1 MAVFPLEEFSTTI
14 VSNDPKLTLET
25 SFEEHRLEAYEQGYK
40 AGWDDATAAQVE
52 EQSRVAADFARN
64 LQELSFT
71 YHEARSQ
78 ILNSLKP
85 LFTEMVSKVLP
96 RLAQETLP
104 QSIVDEVL
112 SAASDRTSA
121 EFEIVISPANRP
133 ALERLLEGQTA
144 LDVNIVEE
152 PTMAE
157 GLAYIR
163 FNETEKQI
171 DLTSVLAG
179 FSQLVE
185 GFFTQQQKV
194 AING

>member
-40 AGWDDATAAQVE
+40 AGWDDATAAQIE

-78 ILNSLKP
+78 ILGSLKP

-104 QSIVDEVL
+104 QSIVDEIL
-112 SAASDRTSA
+112 SVASDQTSA
-121 EFEIVISPANRP
+121 EFEIVISPGNRP
-133 ALERLLEGQTA
+133 ALERLLEDQTA

-163 FNETEKQI
+163 FSETEKQI

>member
-1 MAVFPLEEFSTTI
+1 MAVFPLEEFNTTI

-40 AGWDDATAAQVE
+40 AGWDDATAAQIE

-78 ILNSLKP
+78 ILDSLKP

-96 RLAQETLP
+96 KLAQETLP

-112 SAASDRTSA
+112 SAAADRTIA

-133 ALERLLEGQTA
+133 ALERLLEDQTV

-157 GLAYIR
+157 GLAYIK
-163 FNETEKQI
+163 FSETEKQI

>member
-14 VSNDPKLTLET
+14 VSDDPKLTLET

-40 AGWDDATAAQVE
+40 AGWDDATEAQVE

-71 YHEARSQ
+71 YHEARSH
-78 ILNSLKP
+78 ILDSLKP

-96 RLAQETLP
+96 RFAQEALP
-104 QSIVDEVL
+104 HSIIDEIL
-112 SAASDRTSA
+112 SVASDQTLA
-121 EFEIVISPANRP
+121 EFEIVISPVNRP
-133 ALERLLEGQTA
+133 ALERLLETQSA
-144 LDVNIVEE
+144 FNVNIVEE

-157 GLAYIR
+157 GLAYLR

-179 FSQLVE
+179 FSQLFE

-194 AING
+194 AINE

>member
-1 MAVFPLEEFSTTI
+1 MGPPL
-14 VSNDPKLTLET
+14 
-25 SFEEHRLEAYEQGYK
+25 
-40 AGWDDATAAQVE
+40 TAAQIE

-78 ILNSLKP
+78 ILSSLKP

-112 SAASDRTSA
+112 SAASDRTNA

-133 ALERLLEGQTA
+133 ALERLLEGQGT

-194 AING
+194 AISG

>member
-78 ILNSLKP
+78 ILNALKP

-104 QSIVDEVL
+104 QSIVEEVL
-112 SAASDRTSA
+112 SAASDRISA

>member
-1 MAVFPLEEFSTTI
+1 MAALTLEEFSTTVAANSAEPI
-14 VSNDPKLTLET
+14 LET
-25 SFEEHRLEAYEQGYK
+25 SFEEHRIEAYEQGYK
-40 AGWDDATAAQVE
+40 AGWDDAAAAQAE
-52 EQSRVAADFARN
+52 EQSRVSADFARN

-96 RLAQETLP
+96 KLAQETLP

-112 SAASDRTSA
+112 SVASTQTEA
-121 EFEIVISPANRP
+121 EIEIVISPANRP
-133 ALERLLEGQTA
+133 ALEQLLEGQTT
-144 LDVNIVEE
+144 LDVNIIEE

-157 GLAYIR
+157 GLAYLR
-163 FNETEKQI
+163 FSDSEKQI
-171 DLTSVLAG
+171 DLTSVLSG

-185 GFFTQQQKV
+185 GFFAQQEKV

>member
-14 VSNDPKLTLET
+14 VSNDPKITLET

-104 QSIVDEVL
+104 QSIVEEVL

-121 EFEIVISPANRP
+121 EFEIVISSANRP

>member
-1 MAVFPLEEFSTTI
+1 MAVFPLEEFNTTI

-40 AGWDDATAAQVE
+40 AGWDDATAAQIE
-52 EQSRVAADFARN
+52 EQYRVAADFARN

-71 YHEARSQ
+71 YHEARNQ
-78 ILNSLKP
+78 ILGSLKP

-112 SAASDRTSA
+112 SAAADRTIA

-133 ALERLLEGQTA
+133 ALERLLEDQTA

-163 FNETEKQI
+163 FSETEKQI

>member
-1 MAVFPLEEFSTTI
+1 MALFPLEEFSTTI
-14 VSNDPKLTLET
+14 VSNDPKLSLET

-40 AGWDDATAAQVE
+40 AGWDDAAAAQAE
-52 EQSRVAADFARN
+52 EQSRVSADFARN

-71 YHEARSQ
+71 YHEARNQ

-96 RLAQETLP
+96 KLVQETLP

-112 SAASDRTSA
+112 SAAAGQTEA
-121 EFEIVISPANRP
+121 EIEIVISPANRL
-133 ALERLLEGQTA
+133 ALEQLLEGQTT
-144 LDVNIVEE
+144 LDVNIIEE

-157 GLAYIR
+157 GLAYLR
-163 FNETEKQI
+163 FSDSEKQI
-171 DLTSVLAG
+171 DLTSVLTG

-185 GFFTQQQKV
+185 GFFAQQEKV

>member
-104 QSIVDEVL
+104 QSIVEEVL